1 MSFAVIYPPILLPN
15 SRTREESSP
24 SVGSKSVRMKKALK
38 KLVNKR
44 GPDSTEDDAVTF
56 PASSGLFPLVRVVV
70 FESKNDRTKI
80 SKKQQ
85 KKSIKSS
92 PREQEGEEKDLPRF
106 ELPEEI
112 LQYILTFL
120 PAIDL
125 LRVRAVCTSFAT
137 ALEGKIDELLKKLI
151 FLRYQRILPLHL

>member
-1 MSFAVIYPPILLPN
+1 
-15 SRTREESSP
+15 
-24 SVGSKSVRMKKALK
+24 MKKALK

-44 GPDSTEDDAVTF
+44 APDSAEDDAHTF
-56 PASSGLFPLVRVVV
+56 PASSGLFPLVRLVVL
-70 FESKNDRTKI
+70 ESKNDRTKI

-85 KKSIKSS
+85 KRSIKS
-92 PREQEGEEKDLPRF
+92 PREQEEEKDLPRF

-125 LRVRAVCTSFAT
+125 LRARAVCTSFAT
-137 ALEGKIDELLKKLI
+137 AMEGKIDELLKKLI